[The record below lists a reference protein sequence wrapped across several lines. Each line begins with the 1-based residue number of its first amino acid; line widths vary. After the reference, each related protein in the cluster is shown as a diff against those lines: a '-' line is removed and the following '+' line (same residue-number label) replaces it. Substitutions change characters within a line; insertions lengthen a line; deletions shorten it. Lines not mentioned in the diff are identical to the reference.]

1 MTISVSV
8 GWRPGPD
15 PGSVRLFLR
24 DLGYLP
30 PDEVS
35 VVEATSPAAISDA
48 VRRFQVAAG
57 LEVDGVPTRAT
68 VHVLAGAHHA
78 LVDLRALA
86 A

>member
-1 MTISVSV
+1 MTMSVSV

-15 PGSVRLFLR
+15 PDSVRLFLR

-30 PDEVS
+30 ADEVS
-35 VVEATSPAAISDA
+35 VGATSAAEISDA

-68 VHVLAGAHHA
+68 VHVLARAHHA